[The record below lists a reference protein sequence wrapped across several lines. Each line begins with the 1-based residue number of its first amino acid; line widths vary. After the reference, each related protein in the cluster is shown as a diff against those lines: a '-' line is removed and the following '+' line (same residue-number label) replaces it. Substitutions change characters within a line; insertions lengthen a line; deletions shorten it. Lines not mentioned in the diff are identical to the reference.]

1 MFFIST
7 LIVQIVLLNMLIA
20 IMNESFEQVIQQAHL
35 SKLVE
40 RLNIINE
47 FAYLFKSTDDE

>member
-20 IMNESFEQVIQQAHL
+20 IMGESFEQVTQQAHL